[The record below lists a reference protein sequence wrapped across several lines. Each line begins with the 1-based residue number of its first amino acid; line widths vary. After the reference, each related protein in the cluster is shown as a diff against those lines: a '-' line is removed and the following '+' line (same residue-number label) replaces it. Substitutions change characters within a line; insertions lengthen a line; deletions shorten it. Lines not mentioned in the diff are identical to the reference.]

1 MFYVFAFLSWT
12 LFREWPWTHAVFFVL
27 HGLVMLMKQH
37 SYAFYNGHLSTLYK
51 TRKSLEQKLK
61 RLRKTAPVQSPSATT
76 PGASSLSTSYL
87 DKKLI
92 ATEIT
97 RRRQSNHDISITD
110 RARDLAQVAAAT
122 ESGGPLDA
130 DQIQTFERI
139 VRWEIDALS
148 EDLKGKATRSDHYYP
163 KNLTF
168 SNHYEFIVLPTLVY
182 ELEYPRSDKI
192 NWYYVVEKAVATF
205 GILFV
210 MMLVSQTFIY
220 PVVVK
225 TMAMKES
232 GMPLQE
238 RLEEFP
244 WILSDLIF
252 PFMMEYMVCLRE
264 IPVGHTCHEAQ
275 MLTILQMTWYI
286 LFESL
291 LNFLA
296 ELTYFAD
303 RGFYVSLLALHSPIA
318 L

>member
-1 MFYVFAFLSWT
+1 
-12 LFREWPWTHAVFFVL
+12 
-27 HGLVMLMKQH
+27 MLMKQH

-61 RLRKTAPVQSPSATT
+61 RLQRIAPVQSPSATT
-76 PGASSLSTSYL
+76 PGTSSLSTSYL
-87 DKKLI
+87 DHKPFAI
-92 ATEIT
+92 EIT
-97 RRRQSNHDISITD
+97 RRRQSYHDISVND
-110 RARDLAQVAAAT
+110 RAHDLAQVAAAI

-148 EDLKGKATRSDHYYP
+148 EDLKWKATGRDHYYP

-168 SNHYEFIVLPTLVY
+168 SNHYEYIVLPTLVY

-192 NWYYVVEKAVATF
+192 NWFYVIEKAIATF

-225 TMAMKES
+225 TVAMKES
-232 GMPLQE
+232 GMPLRK

-244 WILSDLIF
+244 WILGDLIF
-252 PFMMEYMVCLRE
+252 PFMMEYMVCS
-264 IPVGHTCHEAQ
+264 VA
-275 MLTILQMTWYI
+275 LTVKPANTDHAADDLVHPFRITPQLSGRINIFRRSRILC
-286 LFESL
+286 E
-291 LNFLA
+291 
-296 ELTYFAD
+296 YF
-303 RGFYVSLLALHSPIA
+303 GISFPLALYSP
-318 L
+318 LS

>member
-12 LFREWPWTHAVFFVL
+12 LFREWPWTHTVFFVL

-61 RLRKTAPVQSPSATT
+61 RLQKTAPVQSPSATT

-87 DKKLI
+87 DPKPF
-92 ATEIT
+92 ATELT
-97 RRRQSNHDISITD
+97 RRRQSHHDVSVTD
-110 RARDLAQVAAAT
+110 RARDIAQVAAAI

-168 SNHYEFIVLPTLVY
+168 LNHYEFILLPTLVY

-192 NWYYVVEKAVATF
+192 NWYYVIEKAIATF
-205 GILFV
+205 GVLFV
-210 MMLVSQTFIY
+210 MMLISQTFIY

-225 TMAMKES
+225 TVEMKES

-238 RLEEFP
+238 RLEQFP

-252 PFMMEYMVCLRE
+252 PFMMEYMVY
-264 IPVGHTCHEAQ
+264 T
-275 MLTILQMTWYI
+275 
-286 LFESL
+286 S
-291 LNFLA
+291 
-296 ELTYFAD
+296 
-303 RGFYVSLLALHSPIA
+303 RGLYLP
-318 L
+318 

>member
-1 MFYVFAFLSWT
+1 MFYVFGFLSWT
-12 LFREWPWTHAVFFVL
+12 LYREWAWTHTVFFVL

-61 RLRKTAPVQSPSATT
+61 RLQRIAPVQSPSATT
-76 PGASSLSTSYL
+76 PGASSVSTSYL
-87 DKKLI
+87 DHKPL
-92 ATEIT
+92 ATELT
-97 RRRQSNHDISITD
+97 RRRQSHHDISVND
-110 RARDLAQVAAAT
+110 RARDLAQVAAAI

-139 VRWEIDALS
+139 VRLEIDSLS

-163 KNLTF
+163 NNLTI
-168 SNHYEFIVLPTLVY
+168 SNHYEYIVLPTLVY

-192 NWYYVVEKAVATF
+192 NWYYVIEKAIATF

-225 TMAMKES
+225 TLAMKES
-232 GMPLQE
+232 GMPLRK

-252 PFMMEYMVCLRE
+252 PFMMEYMVRRA
-264 IPVGHTCHEAQ
+264 I
-275 MLTILQMTWYI
+275 LTVKP
-286 LFESL
+286 S
-291 LNFLA
+291 
-296 ELTYFAD
+296 D
-303 RGFYVSLLALHSPIA
+303 H
-318 L
+318 

>member
-12 LFREWPWTHAVFFVL
+12 LFREWPWTHTVFFVL

-37 SYAFYNGHLSTLYK
+37 SYAFYNGHLSTLHK

-61 RLRKTAPVQSPSATT
+61 RLQKTAPVQSPSATA

-87 DKKLI
+87 DHKPF
-92 ATEIT
+92 ATELT
-97 RRRQSNHDISITD
+97 RRRQSNHDISTTD
-110 RARDLAQVAAAT
+110 RARDLAQVAAAI

-139 VRWEIDALS
+139 VRWEIDSLS

-163 KNLTF
+163 KNLTI

-192 NWYYVVEKAVATF
+192 NWEYVVEKAIATF

-225 TMAMKES
+225 TVAMKES

-252 PFMMEYMVCLRE
+252 PFMMEYMAC
-264 IPVGHTCHEAQ
+264 PVSIAAGLSH
-275 MLTILQMTWYI
+275 LGY
-286 LFESL
+286 
-291 LNFLA
+291 NF
-296 ELTYFAD
+296 
-303 RGFYVSLLALHSPIA
+303 
-318 L
+318 

>member
-1 MFYVFAFLSWT
+1 
-12 LFREWPWTHAVFFVL
+12 
-27 HGLVMLMKQH
+27 MLMKQH

-61 RLRKTAPVQSPSATT
+61 RLQKTAPVQSPSATT

-87 DKKLI
+87 DQKPF
-92 ATEIT
+92 ATELT
-97 RRRQSNHDISITD
+97 RRRQSHHDISVTD
-110 RARDLAQVAAAT
+110 RARDLGRVAAAI

-139 VRWEIDALS
+139 VRWEIDVLS

-163 KNLTF
+163 RNLTF
-168 SNHYEFIVLPTLVY
+168 LNHYEFIVLPTLVY

-192 NWYYVVEKAVATF
+192 NWYYVIEKAIATC

-225 TMAMKES
+225 TVAMKES

-238 RLEEFP
+238 RLEQFP

-252 PFMMEYMVCLRE
+252 PFMMEYMVC
-264 IPVGHTCHEAQ
+264 PVDLTCHKSQ
-275 MLTILQMTWYI
+275 ILTIL
-286 LFESL
+286 
-291 LNFLA
+291 
-296 ELTYFAD
+296 
-303 RGFYVSLLALHSPIA
+303 
-318 L
+318 